1 MLFETM
7 LDKPNCG
14 ITHNSGMH
22 SLSKTTIVAC
32 ALPPQDT
39 ADWSSA
45 LASLRLPHLRQ
56 WLQHAQLAGQ
66 QQWDA
71 SSLSPPHEHMLAQAL
86 GWPDTDGLLPWAA
99 QAAQQH
105 APQTPAGQA
114 WAWIHLC
121 HWHVRNGQVMLMN
134 AGPVSVEESNAL
146 LSAMAGYFLE
156 DGIALHPWQPGVWL
170 AQGEVFRQ
178 LPTAALERVLGRHLE
193 PWLVGAAD
201 AQHSPAVKLVRRLQN
216 EMQMLLYQH
225 PVNANRSLPLNSFWV
240 SGSGALPATT
250 QSPPPLLLEP
260 LTGPALAGDVAAWVQ
275 AWQALDAEHLS
286 QRLAAPD
293 AQLVLCGDTL
303 ARCWQTS
310 PPNWRTRLK
319 RWMAPVQLTS
329 VLSCN

>member
-1 MLFETM
+1 
-7 LDKPNCG
+7 
-14 ITHNSGMH
+14 MH

-32 ALPPQDT
+32 ALPPHDT

-45 LASLRLPHLRQ
+45 LSNVQLPHLNQ
-56 WLQHAQLAGQ
+56 WLQHAVLAQQ

-99 QAAQQH
+99 QAAQQRD
-105 APQTPAGQA
+105 PQTPAGQA
-114 WAWIHLC
+114 WAWIHVC

-134 AGPVSVEESNAL
+134 AGPVSVEESDAL
-146 LSAMAGYFLE
+146 LSAMSGYFLE
-156 DGIALHPWQPGVWL
+156 DGIVLHAWQPGVWL
-170 AQGEVFRQ
+170 AQAEVFRQ
-178 LPTAALERVLGRHLE
+178 LPTAAWDRVLGRHLE
-193 PWLVGAAD
+193 PWLVGATD

-240 SGSGALPATT
+240 SGSGALPPTT
-250 QSPPPLLLEP
+250 LSPPPLLLDA
-260 LTGPALAGDVAAWVQ
+260 LTAPALAGDVAAWVQ

-293 AQLVLCGDTL
+293 ARLVLCGDTH
-303 ARCWQTS
+303 ARSWQAS
-310 PPNWRTRLK
+310 PPTWGSRLK
-319 RWMAPVQLTS
+319 RWMAPVQLSS